1 MIFGFRKKAP
11 SSLTLQSQA
20 ILHDCWLISFKLFNG
35 QSHVPVEAWLASKH
49 SGAIWLL
56 DLVKMNDLSDTLQ
69 EVSEVRI
76 PFDLL
81 MSSLEGQDQFIQT
94 LLDLPPYFP
103 GGIQI
108 ESKGLLHQ
116 DAFSIEYH
124 WVHSNGRIITR
135 PKRESGFLSVGDE
148 RFLLTPHAWKIA
160 ESLDHIQRI
169 FDSVENTHA
178 RLMVLEQMQSL
189 KSLLPPDEQNKFNTS
204 NEIANLKLYFAN
216 AFRLEAI
223 PDENSYQIHPVLLRH
238 SEQVSNTPV
247 FESILPPSEQQRYAE
262 YFSNSTKL
270 LPYYSLGV
278 GKYLMLSDSLNK
290 TLKVVHRIQ
299 HANKE
304 EKQNFL
310 KNPKAVLAEAL
321 EGEID
326 EVQLEN
332 IFSDRVIGIGEWSAK
347 VIPWVQI
354 PPNDWIP
361 SNELPDLPK
370 GIDIAGKRIE
380 LKTIEIESL
389 LLAVEEGDRA
399 GLETIEF
406 NGTQIPV
413 TDNTK
418 SSLRA
423 LLPARPTL
431 NTASKEKPIQN
442 NVGSNSVMLV
452 KENLECVE
460 FAVLRV
466 PRNAVPSETGIPH
479 NVRSQ
484 PKPHQTEALNW
495 LYSHYRAGSRGV
507 LLADDMGLGKT
518 FQSLMFFAWLRT
530 GIENKELPEKPLLIV
545 APTGL
550 LKNWEAEI
558 ETHLLADLGT
568 LQRVYGHELQRVRVG
583 NALNVQ
589 KIKNAGLVLT
599 TYDTLTRYQTSFS
612 AVSFTAVIFDEMQKL
627 KNPGIQNYTAAS
639 SLNSDFWIG
648 MTGTPVENRLA
659 DLWAITD
666 VLQPGLLGSIKEF
679 SKKYEKVMI
688 DGGELAMQRLQELQ
702 DGLIK
707 PVNNAPAFMLRRMKQ
722 DELPGLP
729 VKHVHEHKLTMPADQ
744 AAVYNDVI
752 NQLRNSEKKKGAMLE
767 ALHKLRAYSLH
778 PDYKKQKKYLNDEA
792 FIEGSARL
800 KLCFDILDEV
810 AAKKEKVLI
819 FVEYNEWHS
828 PDFLRNMIKVRYQLN
843 DLPMVING
851 QVDTAAR
858 QARVDR
864 FQSEE
869 GVFDVMLL
877 SPRAGGVGLTLT
889 AANHVIHLTRWWN
902 PAVEDQATDRIYRIG
917 QKSDVH
923 VHYLLAIHPEHP
935 DKCFDH
941 NLNNLLCKRRE
952 LSKKVLI
959 APPDEGEI
967 VDGLFSQTFGV
978 DVNPEFNLEES
989 YLLSGQEYEDFVF
1002 NLLQKSSEL
1011 YGYIVRRT
1019 PKSWDGGADLIVES
1033 LDGCIVA
1040 LIQCKHV
1047 SDAGKT
1053 NEFSMDLERAFK
1065 NFECDKF
1072 SLVKKIGITNASKLT
1087 GLDKNWSNQSE
1098 NNFYICGV
1106 DGLKPQV
1113 VFNFINSEYR
1123 M

>member
-11 SSLTLQSQA
+11 SSLALQSQA
-20 ILHDCWLISFKLFNG
+20 ILQDCWLISFKLFNG
-35 QSHVPVEAWLASKH
+35 QSNLPVEAWLASKH

-56 DLVKMNDLSDTLQ
+56 DLVKMNDLSCALQ
-69 EVSEVRI
+69 EVDEVRI

-81 MSSLEGQDQFIQT
+81 MNSLEGQDQFIQT

-103 GGIQI
+103 GGIHI

-116 DAFSIEYH
+116 DSFSIEYR

-135 PKRESGFLSVGDE
+135 PKRESGFLWVGDE
-148 RFLLTPHAWKIA
+148 KFLLTTHAWKIV
-160 ESLDHIQRI
+160 ESLDNIQKI
-169 FDSVENTHA
+169 FDSADNTHA
-178 RLMVLEQMQSL
+178 RLMVLEQVQSL
-189 KSLLPPDEQNKFNTS
+189 KSLLPVEEQNKFNTS

-223 PDENSYQIHPVLLRH
+223 PDGNSYQIRPVLLRH
-238 SEQVSNTPV
+238 TEHASDTPV
-247 FESILPPSEQQRYAE
+247 FESILPPSEQNRYAE
-262 YFSNSTKL
+262 YFSNSTQL

-290 TLKVVHRIQ
+290 TLKVVHRLQ
-299 HANKE
+299 HADKE

-310 KNPKAVLAEAL
+310 KNPRAALAEAL

-326 EVQLEN
+326 EVQLES
-332 IFSDRVIGIGEWSAK
+332 IFSDRVVGIGEWSAK

-361 SNELPDLPK
+361 SHELPDLPK
-370 GIDIAGKRIE
+370 GIDIAGNRIE
-380 LKTIEIESL
+380 LKTEEIESL
-389 LLAVEEGDRA
+389 LLAVEKGEKA
-399 GLETIEF
+399 GLKTIEF

-442 NVGSNSVMLV
+442 TAGSNSVMLV
-452 KENLECVE
+452 KENLENVE
-460 FAVLRV
+460 FSVLRV
-466 PRNAVPSETGIPH
+466 PRAAVPSETGIPH

-558 ETHLLADLGT
+558 KTHLLDDLGT
-568 LQRVYGHELQRVRVG
+568 LQRVYGHELQRVRIG

-589 KIKNAGLVLT
+589 KLKNAGLVLT

-639 SLNSDFWIG
+639 SLNCDFWIG

-729 VKHVHEHKLTMPADQ
+729 AKHVHEHKLTMPSDQ
-744 AAVYNDVI
+744 AAIYSDVI
-752 NQLRNSEKKKGAMLE
+752 HELRNAEKRKGAMLE

-778 PDYKKQKKYLNDEA
+778 PDYKKQKKYSSDDA
-792 FIEGSARL
+792 FIESSARL
-800 KLCFDILDEV
+800 KLCFDILDKVE
-810 AAKKEKVLI
+810 ANREKALI

-828 PDFLRNMIKVRYQLN
+828 PDFLRNIIKARYQLN

-851 QVDTAAR
+851 QVDSAAR

-923 VHYLLAIHPEHP
+923 VHYLLAIHPELP

-941 NLNNLLCKRRE
+941 NLNNLLSKRRE

-967 VDGLFSQTFGV
+967 LDGLFSQTF
-978 DVNPEFNLEES
+978 DVNLNTDFNLEDS
-989 YLLSGQEYEDFVF
+989 YLLSGQEYEEFVF
-1002 NLLQKSSEL
+1002 YRLQKSTAL

-1040 LIQCKHV
+1040 IIQCKHV
-1047 SDAGKT
+1047 SDPSKSS
-1053 NEFSMDLERAFK
+1053 EFSMDLERAFK
-1065 NFECDKF
+1065 NYECDRF
-1072 SLVKKIGITNASKLT
+1072 NSVKKIGITNATKLT
-1087 GLDKNWSNQSE
+1087 GSDKNWSNLSK
-1098 NNFYICGV
+1098 NNFYLCGY
-1106 DGLKPQV
+1106 DGLKPETL
-1113 VFNFINSEYR
+1113 FNFF
-1123 M
+1123 

>member
-1 MIFGFRKKAP
+1 M
-11 SSLTLQSQA
+11 
-20 ILHDCWLISFKLFNG
+20 
-35 QSHVPVEAWLASKH
+35 
-49 SGAIWLL
+49 L
-56 DLVKMNDLSDTLQ
+56 DLVKMNDLSEVLQ
-69 EVSEVRI
+69 SLDEVRI
-76 PFDLL
+76 PFDIL

-103 GGIQI
+103 GGIHI

-116 DAFSIEYH
+116 QTFSIEYH
-124 WVHSNGRIITR
+124 WVQSNGRSITR
-135 PKRESGFLSVGDE
+135 PKRESGFLWVGDE
-148 RFLLTPHAWKIA
+148 KYLLTTHAWKIA
-160 ESLDHIQRI
+160 ESLDNIQKI
-169 FDSVENTHA
+169 FDSAENTHA
-178 RLMVLEQMQSL
+178 RLLVLEQMQSL
-189 KSLLPPDEQNKFNTS
+189 KSLLPAEEQSMFNTS

-223 PDENSYQIHPVLLRH
+223 PDANSYQIRPVLLRH
-238 SEQVSNTPV
+238 TEHASDTPV
-247 FESILPPSEQQRYAE
+247 FESILPPSEQHRYAE
-262 YFSNSTKL
+262 YFSNSTQL

-278 GKYLMLSDSLNK
+278 GKYLMLSESLNK

-299 HANKE
+299 HASKE
-304 EKQNFL
+304 EKENFL
-310 KNPKAVLAEAL
+310 KNPRAAFAEAL

-326 EVQLEN
+326 EIHLES
-332 IFSDRVIGIGEWSAK
+332 IFSDRVVGIGEWSAK

-361 SNELPDLPK
+361 SHELPDLPK
-370 GIDIAGKRIE
+370 GIDIGGTRIE
-380 LKTIEIESL
+380 LKTEEIESL
-389 LLAVEEGDRA
+389 LISVEKGEKA
-399 GLETIEF
+399 GLKTIEF

-431 NTASKEKPIQN
+431 NTGSKEEPIQKT
-442 NVGSNSVMLV
+442 VGSNSVMLV
-452 KENLECVE
+452 KENLESVE
-460 FAVLRV
+460 FSVLRV

-484 PKPHQTEALNW
+484 PKPHQIEALNW

-530 GIENKELPEKPLLIV
+530 GIENKELSEKPLLIV

-558 ETHLLADLGT
+558 EKHLVQGLGA
-568 LQRVYGHELQRVRVG
+568 LQRVYGHQLQGMRAG
-583 NALNVQ
+583 NGLNLQ
-589 KIKNAGLVLT
+589 KLKNAGLVLT

-627 KNPGIQNYTAAS
+627 KNPGIQNYTAAC
-639 SLNSDFWIG
+639 SLNCDFWIG

-679 SKKYEKVMI
+679 SNKYEKVMV

-707 PVNNAPAFMLRRMKQ
+707 PVNNAPAYMLRRMKQ

-729 VKHVHEHKLTMPADQ
+729 IKHVHEHQLTMPVEQ
-744 AAVYNDVI
+744 AAVYSDVI
-752 NQLRNSEKKKGAMLE
+752 NQLRNAENRKGAMLE

-778 PDYKKQKKYLNDEA
+778 PDYKKLKHYSSDDV
-792 FIEGSARL
+792 FINSSARL
-800 KLCFDILDEV
+800 KLCFDILDKV
-810 AAKKEKVLI
+810 AANKEKALI

-828 PDFLRNMIKVRYQLN
+828 PDFLRNMIRARYQLKE
-843 DLPMVING
+843 LPMVING
-851 QVDTAAR
+851 QVDSGAR
-858 QARVDR
+858 QARVDK
-864 FQSEE
+864 FQLET

-923 VHYLLAIHPEHP
+923 VHYLLAIHPELP

-941 NLNNLLCKRRE
+941 NLNNLLTKRRD

-959 APPDEGEI
+959 APPNEGEML
-967 VDGLFSQTFGV
+967 DGLFEPIFGV
-978 DVNPEFNLEES
+978 GINSQSSLEES
-989 YLLSGQEYEDFVF
+989 YLFSGQEYEQFVY
-1002 NLLQKSSEL
+1002 NKLRNNSEL
-1011 YGYIVRRT
+1011 FGYIVRKT
-1019 PKSWDGGADLIVES
+1019 PKSWDGGADLVIES
-1033 LDGCIVA
+1033 FDAHIVA
-1040 LIQCKHV
+1040 IIQCKHV
-1047 SDAGKT
+1047 SDASKT
-1053 NEFSMDLERAFK
+1053 NEFSKDLERAFE
-1065 NFECDKF
+1065 NYQCDRYH
-1072 SLVKKIGITNASKLT
+1072 SVKKIGITNATRLT
-1087 GLDKNWSNQSE
+1087 TADKNWNDYSKDN
-1098 NNFYICGV
+1098 ICLHGQ
-1106 DGLKPQV
+1106 DGLKPEMI
-1113 VFNFINSEYR
+1113 FKMID
-1123 M
+1123 

>member
-1 MIFGFRKKAP
+1 MIFGFRKKA
-11 SSLTLQSQA
+11 SSTLALQSQA
-20 ILHDCWLISFKLFNG
+20 ILQGCWLVSFKLFNG
-35 QSHVPVEAWLASKH
+35 QSDLPVDAWLTSKH

-56 DLVKMNDLSDTLQ
+56 DLMKMNDLSDALK
-69 EVSEVRI
+69 EVDEVRI

-103 GGIQI
+103 GGIHI

-116 DAFSIEYH
+116 ETFSIEYH

-135 PKRESGFLSVGDE
+135 PKRESGFLWVGDE
-148 RFLLTPHAWKIA
+148 KYLLTTNAWKIA
-160 ESLDHIQRI
+160 ESLDTIQKT
-169 FDSVENTHA
+169 FDSAENTHA
-178 RLMVLEQMQSL
+178 RLLVLEQMQAL
-189 KSLLPPDEQNKFNTS
+189 KNLLPVEEQNKFNTS

-223 PDENSYQIHPVLLRH
+223 PDGNSYQIRPVLLRH
-238 SEQVSNTPV
+238 TEHASDTPV
-247 FESILPPSEQQRYAE
+247 FESILPPSEQNRYAE
-262 YFSNSTKL
+262 YFSNSTQL

-278 GKYLMLSDSLNK
+278 GKYLMLSESLNR

-299 HANKE
+299 HANKA
-304 EKQNFL
+304 EKENFL
-310 KNPKAVLAEAL
+310 KNPRAALAEAL

-326 EVQLEN
+326 EVQLES
-332 IFSDRVIGIGEWSAK
+332 IFSDRVVGIGEWSAK

-361 SNELPDLPK
+361 SHELPDLPK

-380 LKTIEIESL
+380 LKTNEIECL
-389 LLAVEEGDRA
+389 LLAVEKGEKEG
-399 GLETIEF
+399 LKTIEF

-423 LLPARPTL
+423 LLPAKPTL
-431 NTASKEKPIQN
+431 NTSLNEAQVQEA
-442 NVGSNSVMLV
+442 GASNSVMLV
-452 KENLECVE
+452 KENFESVE
-460 FAVLRV
+460 FSVLRV
-466 PRNAVPSETGIPH
+466 PRIAVPTETGIPH

-484 PKPHQTEALNW
+484 PKPHQIEALNW

-530 GIENKELPEKPLLIV
+530 GIENKELPDKPLLIV

-558 ETHLLADLGT
+558 ETHLVQDLGT
-568 LQRVYGHELQRVRVG
+568 LQRVYGHELQRLRTG

-589 KIKNAGLVLT
+589 KLKNAGLVLT

-639 SLNSDFWIG
+639 SLNCYFWIG

-666 VLQPGLLGSIKEF
+666 ILQPGLLGSIKEF
-679 SKKYEKVMI
+679 SNKYEKVMI
-688 DGGELAMQRLQELQ
+688 DGGDLAMQRLQELQ

-707 PVNNAPAFMLRRMKQ
+707 PINNAPAFMLRRMKQ

-729 VKHVHEHKLTMPADQ
+729 VKHVHTPERTMPAEQ
-744 AAVYNDVI
+744 AAAYSDVI
-752 NQLRNSEKKKGAMLE
+752 NQLRNAEKRPGAMLE

-778 PDYKKQKKYLNDEA
+778 PDYKKQKQYMSDDD
-792 FIEGSARL
+792 FINQSARL
-800 KLCFDILDEV
+800 QLCFEILDKV
-810 AAKKEKVLI
+810 ATKKEKALI
-819 FVEYNEWHS
+819 FVEYNEWHR
-828 PDFLRNMIKVRYQLN
+828 PDFLRNMIRTRYQLEE
-843 DLPMVING
+843 LPMVING
-851 QVDTAAR
+851 QVDSGAR
-858 QARVDR
+858 QARVDA
-864 FQSEE
+864 FQANT

-923 VHYLLAIHPEHP
+923 VHYLLAIHPDFPH
-935 DKCFDH
+935 KCFDYS
-941 NLNNLLCKRRE
+941 LNNLLENRRN
-952 LSKKVLI
+952 LSKKLLI
-959 APPDEGEI
+959 APPEGGEI
-967 VDGLFSQTFGV
+967 LEGLFAETFGIN
-978 DVNPEFNLEES
+978 VNSGITLNDS
-989 YLLSGQEYEDFVF
+989 YLFSGQDYEDYVF
-1002 NLLQKSSEL
+1002 TRLQKHSSMHGL
-1011 YGYIVRRT
+1011 IVRQT
-1019 PKSWDGGADLIVES
+1019 QKSWDGGADMIVQS
-1033 LDGCIVA
+1033 IDGQIVA
-1040 LIQCKHV
+1040 IIQCKHV
-1047 SDAGKT
+1047 SKVDKASEMS
-1053 NEFSMDLERAFK
+1053 NDLERASRSYQCSHHVLK
-1065 NFECDKF
+1065 
-1072 SLVKKIGITNASKLT
+1072 VGITNSSKLCIADSNWNSQ
-1087 GLDKNWSNQSE
+1087 DKHNLVL
-1098 NNFYICGV
+1098 YGV
-1106 DGLKPQV
+1106 DGLQPEQLFKL
-1113 VFNFINSEYR
+1113 INK
-1123 M
+1123 